1 VTGGAGY
8 IGSHTVLSLLAAG
21 HDVLILDSFATSSP
35 RVIKRLKALSG
46 RDIHVIERDV
56 RDHKAMRAVMVSWV
70 PDAVI
75 HFAGLKSVA
84 ESVADPALYYDVNV
98 GGTVSLLRAMDEI
111 GCSKV
116 VFSSS
121 ATVYGMPD
129 YLPYDEAHPTNPVN
143 PYGRTKL
150 VAEQLFG
157 HWIAA
162 REGRAVTALR
172 YFNPAG
178 AHPSGEIGEDPSGTP
193 NNLMPYVAQVA
204 VGRRPYL
211 TIFGDDYETRDGTGE
226 RDYIHVMDLA
236 EAHLAALQHLQA
248 GAGMQVYNIGTGQG
262 ATVHEIVAAF
272 EAASGVHVLTQVA
285 ERRAGDLPRFFADAR
300 RAEDAIGW
308 KALRGL
314 PQMCRDSWAWQSRN
328 PDGYESQSD
337 AA

>member
-1 VTGGAGY
+1 M
-8 IGSHTVLSLLAAG
+8 
-21 HDVLILDSFATSSP
+21 
-35 RVIKRLKALSG
+35 LSG

-56 RDHKAMRAVMVSWV
+56 RDHEAMRAVMVSWV

-98 GGTVSLLRAMDEI
+98 GGTVSLLRAMEEV
-111 GCSKV
+111 GCSKL

-121 ATVYGMPD
+121 ATVYGTPD

-143 PYGRTKL
+143 PYGRTKRVVEEL
-150 VAEQLFG
+150 LSDWVAGQT
-157 HWIAA
+157 
-162 REGRAVTALR
+162 GRAVTALR
-172 YFNPAG
+172 YFNPVG
-178 AHPSGEIGEDPSGTP
+178 AHPSGEIGEDPSGIP

-204 VGRRPYL
+204 VGRRPHL

-226 RDYIHVMDLA
+226 RDYIHVMGLA

-262 ATVHEIVAAF
+262 ATVREIVAAF
-272 EAASGVHVLTQVA
+272 EAASGVHVPTQVA

-308 KALRGL
+308 KARRGL